1 MSNSFAL
8 KLVFASCLSFSTL
21 TFASP
26 VSPLDNAI
34 SVLSSGQT
42 EQALALFEKQ
52 KDDPKAMVYMAKIYM
67 DTDLDEAEDWIEKA
81 VKGQLND
88 ADAHYVRG
96 AIMGRQAAGSIFSAL
111 SYAEKS
117 VNSFTRAV
125 ELEPS
130 SIKYRKGLMQFHT
143 SAPSIA
149 GGDLEIAKV
158 QIEKIRTLDPKEGL
172 EAEINYELS
181 QDNDALADILLQ
193 QAKQTYKDIPDFF
206 FQAGML
212 QQRKEN
218 YQAAFDELTV
228 AISKNA
234 ETEESVV
241 AKYNALYQLGR
252 TSVLAEN
259 NIDAGMKALN
269 KYISEAPDLDGLAP
283 KPWAEFR
290 LANLMA
296 LNSQKLEAKTIYLR
310 LAKTD
315 NKELSK
321 QAKKAANR
329 I

>member
-1 MSNSFAL
+1 MSINVASKILFAGCLTLSNLAFADTLEQAVIAL
-8 KLVFASCLSFSTL
+8 KA
-21 TFASP
+21 
-26 VSPLDNAI
+26 
-34 SVLSSGQT
+34 GQT
-42 EQALALFEKQ
+42 EQAIDLFKAQ
-52 KDDPKAMVYMAKIYM
+52 KNNPEAMLYLAKIYM

-81 VKGQLND
+81 VKTNVND
-88 ADAHYVRG
+88 AQAYYVRG
-96 AIMGRQAAGSIFSAL
+96 AIMGRQASGSIFSAL

-117 VNSFTRAV
+117 VNSFTKAV
-125 ELEPS
+125 ELQPD

-143 SAPSIA
+143 GAPSIA
-149 GGDLEIAKV
+149 GGDLDIAKV
-158 QIEKIRTLDPKEGL
+158 QIEKIRQLDPKAGL

-181 QDNDALADILLQ
+181 QDNDALADALLQ

-206 FQAGML
+206 FQAGMF
-212 QQRKEN
+212 QQRQEN
-218 YQAAFDELTV
+218 YQAAFEELTV

-252 TSVLAEN
+252 TSVLGEN
-259 NIDAGMKALN
+259 NIDAGIKALN
-269 KYISEAPDLDGLAP
+269 EYIGEAPDIDGMAP

-296 LNSQKLEAKTIYLR
+296 LNLQTLEAKAIYLR

-315 NKELSK
+315 NKELAK
-321 QAKKAANR
+321 QANKAAKA